1 MIATLIFFN
10 STHAC
15 DIDWVF
21 PATVFDISRV
31 CRREYIF
38 VDWGVAGASG
48 RYTISDYLRFLQKVR
63 ARVKGA
69 IYAVVPDVLG
79 NAEKTREYYKKYAP
93 AVRRYADF
101 VVYVTQEYKVFDDI
115 DAEVIA
121 IPMRVPCRQSVR
133 ICVHSAEALIRSLRS
148 HRVHLLGPPREA
160 LCKLARRGLRVHS
173 LDVAVHYT
181 PRSIRRFGCRAIARD
196 ARCAENALLDYLTCN
211 A

>member
-1 MIATLIFFN
+1 MIVALIFFN
-10 STHAC
+10 STFAC

-31 CRREYIF
+31 CQREYIF

-69 IYAVVPDVLG
+69 IYAVVPDVLS
-79 NAEKTREYYKKYAP
+79 NAEKIREYYKKYAP

-101 VVYVTQEYKVFDDI
+101 VVYVAQEYKVFDDI

-121 IPMRVPCRQSVR
+121 IPMRVPCRQSKR
-133 ICVHSAEALIRSLRS
+133 LITSNHFLTDNYCESRTTPIFHS
-148 HRVHLLGPPREA
+148 
-160 LCKLARRGLRVHS
+160 
-173 LDVAVHYT
+173 
-181 PRSIRRFGCRAIARD
+181 
-196 ARCAENALLDYLTCN
+196 
-211 A
+211 